1 MTLSVAREDSVI
13 PVSVDISFTTFI
25 YATKMRVNIKVCA
38 LLLMSVAA
46 TLIAAG
52 KSAWRDGADSRRADY
67 IFLEAQRQLAL
78 DHTDAYY
85 ELIRRAYELNPSE
98 SSVGHDLG
106 FYMMMLGQGDKAMT
120 EDGLALLQKHFD
132 AHPDDYYGSILY
144 GTMCERLGEGERAL
158 GVWEKLHDIFPQK
171 TDVSM
176 RLADAYLSR
185 TADTVAQNK
194 ARNLISSIQKAEGPQ
209 LQLTARKV
217 LSYINSRDTVS
228 AVSEV
233 NKLVEETPR
242 SAESRVYAG
251 DLFLSLGENDK
262 ALEAYNNACEVDPSS
277 GLAYYK
283 RAVYYHQTGDS
294 AAYDREVFR
303 ALELPDLE
311 LDTKLEILTGYV
323 KEQYADSLMQPRI
336 NELFGKLVDMYPH
349 EPSVHDLY
357 SSYFVAVDDYKSAA
371 EQQEYVIDTDLHN
384 QDRWRGLMSLYFT
397 AREYD
402 KATDAGE
409 RALQLFPD
417 SEIFSLLTGEAA
429 SLAGDTAKAVVYLD
443 RCIAMDSIDVTISSQ
458 AYTAKGDILYK
469 GGDVDGAIALYEK
482 AMEIDPTN
490 SMAMNNC
497 AYFMACEGMD
507 LDRAAELS
515 RRSLNLDPDNESSL
529 DTYAWIM
536 FKKGD
541 YKEAKSFIDKAM
553 ELTSE
558 PSAELYQHMG
568 DIYFMC
574 GEPDRALEFWKSAA
588 ELDPDDELLQRKIK
602 HKTYFY
608 K

>member
-1 MTLSVAREDSVI
+1 MKVLNNLFVVGVVVVVASLSSLSARKPKWS
-13 PVSVDISFTTFI
+13 
-25 YATKMRVNIKVCA
+25 
-38 LLLMSVAA
+38 
-46 TLIAAG
+46 
-52 KSAWRDGADSRRADY
+52 DGAESRRSDY
-67 IFLEAQRQLAL
+67 IFMEAQRQLAL

-85 ELIRRAYELNPSE
+85 ELLKEAYAIDTSE

-106 FYMMMLGQGDKAMT
+106 FYMMMLGRGDKDMT
-120 EDGLALLQKHFD
+120 EKGLALLREHYDK
-132 AHPDDYYGSILY
+132 HPDDYYGSVLY
-144 GTMCERLGEGERAL
+144 GSMCERLGAVDRAL
-158 GVWEKLHDIFPQK
+158 GVWEKLHEIFPDK
-171 TDVSM
+171 SEVSI

-185 TADTVAQNK
+185 SADTIAQNK
-194 ARNLISSIQKAEGPQ
+194 AVSLLERIQEAEGPQ

-217 LSYINSRDTVS
+217 MSFMTRRDTIS
-228 AVSEV
+228 AIGEV
-233 NKLVEETPR
+233 DKLVRETPR
-242 SAESRVYAG
+242 SADSRVYAG
-251 DLFLSLGENDK
+251 DMYMSFGDNDK
-262 ALEAYNNACEVDPSS
+262 ALDFYNQACEVDPSS

-283 RAVYYHQTGDS
+283 RAGYYRETGDS
-294 AAYDREVFR
+294 VAYDREVFR

-357 SSYFVAVDDYKSAA
+357 SSYFVAVEDYKSAA
-371 EQQEYVIDTDLHN
+371 EQQEYVIDADIHN

-397 AREYD
+397 ARDYD

-409 RALQLFPD
+409 RALELFPD
-417 SEIFSLLTGEAA
+417 SPVLTLLTGESA
-429 SLAGDTAKAVVYLD
+429 SLQGDTARAIMYLD
-443 RCIAMDSIDVTISSQ
+443 RCIANDTVDRKIVSQ
-458 AYTAKGDILYK
+458 AYTAKGDIMYK
-469 GGDVDGAIALYEK
+469 GGDVHSAISLYEK

-490 SMAMNNC
+490 AMAMNNC
-497 AYFMACEGMD
+497 AYFMACEGLD
-507 LDRAAELS
+507 LDRAADLS
-515 RRSLNLDPDNESSL
+515 RRSLNIDPDSESSL

-541 YKEAKSFIDKAM
+541 YKEAKTFIDKAM
-553 ELTSE
+553 EMTAE

-574 GEPDRALEFWKSAA
+574 GEPDRAVELWKSAA

>member
-1 MTLSVAREDSVI
+1 MIPSAARGDSATQ
-13 PVSVDISFTTFI
+13 VSVDTDYTTFI
-25 YATKMRVNIKVCA
+25 YVTEMKVNIKVCA
-38 LLLMSVAA
+38 LLFMSVVA
-46 TLIAAG
+46 TAIASG
-52 KSAWRDGADSRRADY
+52 KSSWKDGADNRRADY

-78 DHTDAYY
+78 DRTDAYY
-85 ELIRRAYELNPSE
+85 EFIRRAYELNPSE

-106 FYMMMLGQGDKAMT
+106 FYMMMLGQGDKALT
-120 EDGLALLQKHFD
+120 EEGLVLLQKHFD
-132 AHPDDYYGSILY
+132 EHPDDYYGSILY
-144 GTMCERLGEGERAL
+144 GTMCERLGQGERAL
-158 GVWEKLHDIFPQK
+158 GVWEKLHEIFPQK
-171 TDVSM
+171 TDVSV

-185 TADTVAQNK
+185 TADTVSQNK
-194 ARNLISSIQKAEGPQ
+194 ARNLITSIQKAEGPH
-209 LQLTARKV
+209 LQFTARKV
-217 LSYINSRDTVS
+217 LSYLNTKDTVS
-228 AVSEV
+228 AVNEV
-233 NKLVEETPR
+233 NKLVDETPR

-251 DLFLSLGENDK
+251 DLFLSLGEKEK
-262 ALEAYNNACEVDPSS
+262 ALEVYNKACEVDPSS

-283 RAVYYHQTGDS
+283 RAVYYHLTGDS
-294 AAYDREVFR
+294 ASYDREVFH

-323 KEQYADSLMQPRI
+323 KEQYADSLMQPHI

-357 SSYFVAVDDYKSAA
+357 SSYFVAVDDYRSAA
-371 EQQEYVIDTDLHN
+371 EQQEYVIDSDLHN

-402 KATDAGE
+402 RATDAGE
-409 RALQLFPD
+409 RALSLFPD
-417 SEIFSLLTGEAA
+417 SEIFTLLTGEAA

-443 RCIAMDSIDVTISSQ
+443 RCIAMDSIDVVIASQ

-469 GGDVDGAIALYEK
+469 GGDVNGAIALYER
-482 AMEIDPTN
+482 AMESDPTN

-497 AYFMACEGMD
+497 AYFMACEGLD

-515 RRSLNLDPDNESSL
+515 KRSLNLDPDNESSL

-541 YKEAKSFIDKAM
+541 YKEAKTFIDKAM
-553 ELTSE
+553 EQTSQ

-574 GEPDRALEFWKSAA
+574 GEPDRALEFWKLAA